1 MSHIHLLSSRHDR
14 VEKWYFSL
22 YRVFDASTRRTV
34 IVIVFLAQKRKPLF
48 LVSFFLLFFLF
59 FVEQFF
65 LTALLQSYS
74 WTIRQNNHAH
84 ALSNVS
90 ANAYNTENTYVPI
103 LRATHIRNVY
113 IHSCT
118 IHSSVKKEKKKQY
131 RKKKNIRTENLGLI
145 IIVLL
150 YLRLKKWMKS
160 RVLLQEFLRCKY

>member
-118 IHSSVKKEKKKQY
+118 IHSSVKKEKKNNIG
-131 RKKKNIRTENLGLI
+131 KKKKYQNWEFRSYN
-145 IIVLL
+145 
-150 YLRLKKWMKS
+150 YRLAVPTFKKMNEKPCITS
-160 RVLLQEFLRCKY
+160 RVSSM

>member
-59 FVEQFF
+59 SVEQFF
-65 LTALLQSYS
+65 LTALLQS

-118 IHSSVKKEKKKQY
+118 IHSSVKKEKEKQY
-131 RKKKNIRTENLGLI
+131 RKKKKISE
-145 IIVLL
+145 
-150 YLRLKKWMKS
+150 LRI
-160 RVLLQEFLRCKY
+160 

>member
-131 RKKKNIRTENLGLI
+131 RKKKKISE
-145 IIVLL
+145 
-150 YLRLKKWMKS
+150 LRI
-160 RVLLQEFLRCKY
+160 

>member
-65 LTALLQSYS
+65 LTALTYNP
-74 WTIRQNNHAH
+74 IREPFVKITMRTHSQMSPQHT
-84 ALSNVS
+84 
-90 ANAYNTENTYVPI
+90 YNTENTYVPI

-118 IHSSVKKEKKKQY
+118 IHSSVKKEKKKNNIG
-131 RKKKNIRTENLGLI
+131 KKKYQNWEFRSYN
-145 IIVLL
+145 
-150 YLRLKKWMKS
+150 YRLAVPTFKKMNEKPCITS
-160 RVLLQEFLRCKY
+160 RVSSM